1 MIAVTVTAPLRPGKA
16 EQQLLAIPNRLR
28 HLDAFAR
35 FALAP
40 LVSDVIQR
48 HWESKGA
55 AFGHP
60 WAPWAPSTLAARL
73 RKGNAQLGILRDTGQ
88 LFAAVMR
95 AAESPKIVPVTGGVR
110 LVVEISPSD
119 DPKAI
124 FHQLGTAR
132 MSARQVLPNPL
143 PRSLRDTARQ
153 LLRDFVLTGQLRG
166 GGGRFVSSSGR

>member
-1 MIAVTVTAPLRPGKA
+1 MIAVTVTTRLQPGKA
-16 EQQLLAIPNRLR
+16 EQQLLAVPNRLR

-40 LVSDVIQR
+40 LVTDVVKR

-60 WAPWAPSTLAARL
+60 WAPWAASTLAARL
-73 RKGNAQLGILRDTGQ
+73 RKGNAQLGILRDTGH
-88 LFAAVMR
+88 LFAAVLR
-95 AAESPKIVPVTGGVR
+95 AAESPTVTPTTSGAR
-110 LVVEISPSD
+110 LEITLGPDD

-124 FHQLGTAR
+124 FHQLGTSR
-132 MSARQVLPNPL
+132 MPARQVLPDPL
-143 PRSLRDTARQ
+143 PRSLRDTARE

-166 GGGRFVSSSGR
+166 TGGRFVSPRGV